1 MKIGII
7 LTTKDYETIWN
18 ALRVASEAKNRNHEV
33 KVFLMGEARDLEN
46 LTHNKFD
53 VMAQISAFISAGGKF
68 IVRGEIPSDTNT
80 KEAEKFIYSAM
91 NKCIDIIEWA
101 DKIVSF

>member
-7 LTTKDYETIWN
+7 LTTKEYETIWN
-18 ALRVASEAKNRNHEV
+18 ALRVATEAKNRKHEV
-33 KVFLMGEARDLEN
+33 KVFLMGEAVDLEN

-68 IVRGEIPSDTNT
+68 IVRGEIPSDINT
-80 KEAEKFIYSAM
+80 DEAKTFIYSAM
-91 NKCIDIIEWA
+91 NKCIDVIEWA